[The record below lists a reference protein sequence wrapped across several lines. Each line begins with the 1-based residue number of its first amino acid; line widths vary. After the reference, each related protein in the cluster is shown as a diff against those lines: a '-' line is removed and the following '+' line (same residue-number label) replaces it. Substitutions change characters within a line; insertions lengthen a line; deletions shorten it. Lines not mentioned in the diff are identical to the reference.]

1 MRQLDWFLHSDLV
14 NPQYTINDGLDIDTC
29 KSRGQVFT
37 YNQGII
43 LGALVEMYRLTA
55 NSTHLDLASTLAHAA
70 IKHLAAPHEGILSE
84 PNTLHPPYK
93 VGGAWYND
101 DQQFKGI
108 LARNLM
114 ELQKIAP
121 DETYVD
127 FLKYNADSIWN
138 NDRQE
143 DGQLGSLWQGPVVGL
158 SAASQGSAL
167 DCLVA
172 AAALDKAECSTGA
185 AKTLTPSPTA
195 TPTTTAAVEME
206 TVVVV
211 VTVTA
216 SNG

>member
-1 MRQLDWFLHSDLV
+1 MKQLDWFLQSGLS
-14 NPQYTINDGLDIDTC
+14 NSQYTINDGLDIDSC
-29 KSRGQVFT
+29 KPRGQIFT

-43 LGALVEMYRLTA
+43 LGALVEMYRFTA
-55 NSTHLDLASTLAHAA
+55 NSTYLDLASTLAHAA
-70 IKHLAAPHEGILSE
+70 IKHLAASQEGILSE

-93 VGGAWYND
+93 VGSSWYND

-108 LARNLM
+108 FARNLM
-114 ELQKIAP
+114 ELQNVAP
-121 DETYVD
+121 DEAYVD
-127 FLKYNADSIWN
+127 FLKQNADSIWH

-172 AAALDKAECSTGA
+172 AAALDKVSSTTGA
-185 AKTLTPSPTA
+185 AETFTPSPTV
-195 TPTTTAAVEME
+195 TPTTTAAVEVE
-206 TVVVV
+206 TVVIV

-216 SNG
+216 SSG